1 MPTIIYKI
9 RLSFFAACDELVR
22 GCRVSKGRATA
33 LICAFALSGC
43 ERGPQ
48 QEVVVYTSVDQQF
61 AVQIL
66 ARFEQDSGLQVVL
79 VADIEASKTTGL
91 VRRLMR
97 ERDRPRCDVWW
108 SSEVFGTIELA
119 RNEVLEPYESP
130 AAADIPQEWKD
141 ARHRWTGLAPRAR
154 VVAYNPKRTARD
166 ALPDTWR
173 AIGDHGRAAR
183 LALANPQFGTTRG
196 HVGAMFAYWGAPD
209 AVAFLETLRA
219 AGARI
224 TGGNSMAVQTVLA
237 NNADFCM
244 TDTDDVWVARARGRS
259 IDMVYP
265 ALEPGGPPMWIPCT
279 VALVRGGPNPA
290 RGRRL
295 IDYLVSADVE
305 RALMNSDSRNVPVRA
320 AVRSDATFETPEPAA
335 LDFERIAD
343 AIPGA
348 MRAARDILLQ

>member
-1 MPTIIYKI
+1 MPTIIHKI
-9 RLSFFAACDELVR
+9 RLSFFCTLRELAR
-22 GCRVSKGRATA
+22 GCRRSARRADA
-33 LICAFALSGC
+33 LLCVLALAGC
-43 ERGPQ
+43 ERGTQ

-61 AVQIL
+61 ASEIL
-66 ARFEQDSGLQVVL
+66 ARFEKNSGLKVIV

-97 ERDRPRCDVWW
+97 ERGRPRCDVWW

-119 RNEVLEPYESP
+119 RNEILEPYESP
-130 AAADIPQEWKD
+130 AAADIPSNWKD

-166 ALPDTWR
+166 ELPATWR
-173 AIGDHGRAAR
+173 ELGEHGRAAR

-196 HVGAMFAYWGAPD
+196 HVGAMFAYWGESD
-209 AVAFLETLRA
+209 AAAFLETLRA
-219 AGARI
+219 AGARV
-224 TGGNSMAVQTVLA
+224 TGGNSMAVQTVLSGGA
-237 NNADFCM
+237 EFCM
-244 TDTDDVWVARARGRS
+244 TDTDDVWVAQTRGRS

-265 ALEPGGPPMWIPCT
+265 TLEPGGPPMWIPCT
-279 VALVRGGPNPA
+279 VALVRAGPNPA
-290 RGRRL
+290 HGRRL
-295 IDYLVSADVE
+295 VDYLVSAEVE

-320 AVRSDATFETPEPAA
+320 GVRADAAFETPEPHA